1 MNDLNC
7 LINQAIRKEDQRI
20 EDIKLKLFIEF
31 TTNKY
36 IMDKE
41 IDLLELLEKN
51 VIYNNVYYNHDFID
65 NVSILE
71 FVLSEK
77 SV

>member
-77 SV
+77 TV